1 MFNFNTKIFF
11 IIFIISSTLI
21 FSGCE
26 TEADYQSSPNPK
38 HQVQPRKPKPPVQ
51 VCNEFNFNS
60 IAEFD
65 IPKLKASYRATISLY
80 NQQLTNV
87 AQAKQIVVER
97 KNAVAVATK
106 IVSDYQSVK
115 DKALIKLQK
124 AFEKFL
130 DLEQEE
136 ISIDAEYRMARK
148 AKLALDKRK
157 QELKQRQQELKQA
170 ISNLK
175 LANTELHNLEV
186 KGNNLNRKIKFA
198 NFAKLKQEMEQ
209 TSVVTVRGAHGCNNL
224 TLSKCKK
231 FARQAALDEAV
242 KKATPILINS
252 ETVVLAKKSGLELKL
267 HELRSQSKA
276 IILEHEVLDDNV
288 IDKGIGYYYLIRAT
302 VKGQMPPALE
312 KKMSCIKSTFAQEQ
326 KDALA
331 LKTENTQVDSPV
343 VVTPQS
349 PPQPLANDTFV
360 AKKVFRDTLKDGSQG
375 PEMVWIPK
383 GSFKM
388 GSNEYDNEKPVHE
401 VFITQNFAMGKFEVT
416 FEEYDKFAEATGK
429 DKPSDSGWGRGNRPV
444 INVSWN
450 DATAYAKWLSDET
463 GENYRLPTEAEWEY
477 AARAGT
483 STKYWWGNTASHK
496 YMNYGTDECCDGL
509 VKGKDRWK
517 YTAPVGS
524 FEANPFGIYDT
535 AGNVWEWTC
544 SEYKDKYQGS
554 ETTCKKHA
562 SLFVLRG
569 GSWNNYAGGART
581 ANRLR
586 NAPSVRSRG
595 VGFRLIRTP

>member
-11 IIFIISSTLI
+11 IIFIISSALI
-21 FSGCE
+21 FTGCE
-26 TEADYQSSPNPK
+26 TEADYQSSPK
-38 HQVQPRKPKPPVQ
+38 RQVRKPKPKKPVQ
-51 VCNEFNFNS
+51 VCNEFQFNS

-65 IPKLKASYRATISLY
+65 IPKLKASYRAIISLY
-80 NQQLTNV
+80 NQQLTNI

-106 IVSDYQSVK
+106 TVSGYQSLK

-136 ISIDAEYRMARK
+136 ISIDAEYRAARK

-157 QELKQRQQELKQA
+157 KELKQRQQELKQA

-198 NFAKLKQEMEQ
+198 NFAKLKKEMEQ
-209 TSVVTVRGAHGCNNL
+209 TSVVTARGAHGCNNL

-231 FARQAALDEAV
+231 FARQAAFDEAV

-288 IDKGIGYYYLIRAT
+288 IDKGIGYYYRIRAT

-326 KDALA
+326 KDALG
-331 LKTENTQVDSPV
+331 LETENTQVDSPV
-343 VVTPQS
+343 VVTQS
-349 PPQPLANDTFV
+349 PPRLLAHDTFV

-388 GSNEYDNEKPVHE
+388 GSENGDSDEKPVHK

-463 GENYRLPTEAEWEY
+463 GKNYRLPTEAEWEY

-483 STKYWWGNTASHK
+483 TTKYWWGDKIGSNNANCRNK
-496 YMNYGTDECCDGL
+496 YCGDSFE
-509 VKGKDRWK
+509 

-535 AGNVWEWTC
+535 VGNVWEWV
-544 SEYKDKYQGS
+544 SDIYSSDYYKTSPPRNPTGPSTSRDR
-554 ETTCKKHA
+554 A
-562 SLFVLRG
+562 VRG
-569 GSWNNYAGGART
+569 GAWYGAAQYART
-581 ANRLR
+581 ANR
-586 NAPSVRSRG
+586 NAYSPVDRYIDL
-595 VGFRLIRTP
+595 GFRLARMMP